1 MTPTELNWNEKLWNQ
16 SKRRLK
22 SAEQVGTDAVLRCCV
37 ELVSD
42 LCCDREQITE
52 MLTWATEQNLID
64 GSIPSLWQRELELGS
79 RSPPPAPAL
88 HSRRPR
94 VPSLRPDDSQGER
107 LPLPQ
112 YMAIDTCDASPIVCD
127 GSLPQQLH
135 PYVEAIARFGRK
147 QGWAAAELGAQLCE
161 AQRVCLEAKYR
172 FADFLLYIK
181 REYGLSR
188 GSCYLYMKYH
198 EWGLPKELGSA
209 VMKWIVQ
216 GFRKGSPEAQMVI
229 EAAVGEGLTL
239 AVLSQRF
246 GVLRDRVVVD
256 SSGGNAE
263 RNARIIARLTQEEQR
278 LRTRQKVI
286 EQRLSEVDRRIR
298 QLRTEFTQ
306 RPPEESDFPRENMN

>member
-1 MTPTELNWNEKLWNQ
+1 MDRTIQGWNE
-16 SKRRLK
+16 RRWERCRLRM
-22 SAEQVGTDAVLRCCV
+22 STAAQTGQESVLSVCEELLSEWSCAGEQLHGLLEFAVAR
-37 ELVSD
+37 
-42 LCCDREQITE
+42 
-52 MLTWATEQNLID
+52 
-64 GSIPSLWQRELELGS
+64 GELE
-79 RSPPPAPAL
+79 PAL
-88 HSRRPR
+88 PGLWRARLMAFRRSSSGPCPARPTDPR
-94 VPSLRPDDSQGER
+94 SL
-107 LPLPQ
+107 
-112 YMAIDTCDASPIVCD
+112 CD

-147 QGWAAAELGAQLCE
+147 QGWAAAELGAQLCD